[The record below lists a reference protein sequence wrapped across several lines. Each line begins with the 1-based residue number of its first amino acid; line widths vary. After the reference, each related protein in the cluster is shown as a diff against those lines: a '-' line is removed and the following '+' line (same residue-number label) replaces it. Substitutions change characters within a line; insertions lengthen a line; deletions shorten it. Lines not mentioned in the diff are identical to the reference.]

1 MSAAHQP
8 VRIVGGARHERHS
21 VANGLPDGARG
32 ALASVMLGGSISAGF
47 VPSTLSSHWRRSLRL
62 GSALWLALMP
72 LGALGAAA
80 CSSSTLTH
88 RFVDE
93 PAGTA
98 HELGA
103 PQNTVYMADVATERD
118 LLHVRVYEQSECEHI
133 RVSVVS
139 RTQETLRGDRVVDRQ
154 LIGPV
159 QIADGSD
166 GMVPCNQRYA
176 RDAEVAL
183 QAGTATYRLGRTDPF
198 GELQV
203 NLSQELKSTLYGEQ
217 LPQMLTLVI
226 ERQPVAQVSLAEL
239 AKHEARVAE
248 LVEELRSILDRP
260 NQRQEDISRSYVL
273 YRQLHELG
281 RQNPEVRALADRF
294 IERVYDRKAEE
305 ATQQLKRNLEAL
317 NAAKELLSANP
328 SVVPMY
334 VRVAIQSGETS
345 VDALQ
350 WARGQLALGVNE
362 NPAACGQLPQWE
374 PFAQSQWSLPTRLA
388 LHYLHYA
395 YDDGLTAAVRSLCAS
410 ASR

>member
-8 VRIVGGARHERHS
+8 VRMDRGAQRVSRAYTRGAHSRLVFEDGHGSGRPQSPTLSRRSQAVSSKPVVWLTLGLAVGS
-21 VANGLPDGARG
+21 VA
-32 ALASVMLGGSISAGF
+32 F
-47 VPSTLSSHWRRSLRL
+47 
-62 GSALWLALMP
+62 
-72 LGALGAAA
+72 A
-80 CSSSTLTH
+80 CSGSKLTH

-93 PAGTA
+93 PAGAA

-118 LLHVRVYEQSECEHI
+118 LLHVRVYEQSECERI

-139 RTQETLRGDRVVDRQ
+139 RTQETLRGDRVVERQ

-183 QAGTATYRLGRTDPF
+183 QTRSATYRLGRTDPF
-198 GELQV
+198 GELQI
-203 NLSQELKSTLYGEQ
+203 NLSEELKSSLYGEQ
-217 LPQMLTLVI
+217 LPGTLTLLV

-248 LVEELRSILDRP
+248 LAEELRAILDRP
-260 NQRQEDISRSYVL
+260 EQSHEDVSRSYVL
-273 YRQLHELG
+273 YRQLHELS
-281 RQNPEVRALADRF
+281 RHNPEVRALADRF

-305 ATQQLKRNLEAL
+305 GTEQLKRNLEAL
-317 NAAKELLSANP
+317 NTAKDLLSANP
-328 SVVPMY
+328 AVVPMY

-345 VDALQ
+345 LDALQ
-350 WARGQLALGVNE
+350 WARGQLALGVHE
-362 NPAACGQLPQWE
+362 HPTACQQLPRWE

-388 LHYLHYA
+388 LHYLRYA
-395 YDDGLTAAVRSLCAS
+395 YDDGLTAAARALCS
-410 ASR
+410 NMPR